1 MSEGSARG
9 VIDVH
14 AHAVLA
20 ASEGAAGA
28 AGPELGTT
36 EDGRPFY
43 RVGDYVLHGVRYA
56 GSPFMDVDVR
66 LAAMDAA
73 GIGRQLLSPN
83 PLTYFGTLPA
93 HDAVTFARRHND
105 GLAALAD
112 RHPERLLAAA
122 QLPVQD
128 VGAACAEARRAVDD
142 LGMSALYVDTDPAGR
157 TLDDPALDRLYETA
171 VELDVPLFVHPSPLG
186 PDGPPADPRLRRFD
200 LDLQLGFAYDETLAV
215 AALVFGGVLARH
227 PDLDVCVS
235 HGGGAAAFL
244 AGRFARAVRQR
255 PWASE
260 ALREHGFDHWF
271 RKLWFDTHV
280 HDEGSAALLAARAD
294 PARLVFG
301 TNFAGWD
308 SEADDT
314 PTGEQAAALT
324 TNAERLLRLPAGTR
338 QPCSGRRAVSDSEST
353 AGSDTRASTIT

>member
-1 MSEGSARG
+1 MSEQAPG
-9 VIDVH
+9 VLDVH

-36 EDGRPFY
+36 DDGRPFY

-73 GIGRQLLSPN
+73 GIARQLLSPN

-93 HDAVTFARRHND
+93 DDAAAFARRHND
-105 GLAALAD
+105 GLARLVA
-112 RHPERLLAAA
+112 RHPQRLLAAA

-128 VGAACAEARRAVDD
+128 VAAAIAEARRGVRD
-142 LGMSALYVDTDPAGR
+142 LGMVALYVDTDPGGR
-157 TLDDPALDRLYETA
+157 TLDDPALDPLYETA

-200 LDLQLGFAYDETLAV
+200 LDLQLGFAHDETLAV
-215 AALVFGGVLARH
+215 AALVFGGVLERH
-227 PDLDVCVS
+227 PGLDVCVS
-235 HGGGAAAFL
+235 HGGGTAAYL
-244 AGRFARAVRQR
+244 AGRFARAVATR
-255 PWASE
+255 PWASP

-271 RKLWFDTHV
+271 RRLWFDTHV
-280 HDEGSAALLAARAD
+280 HDEGSLALLTARAD
-294 PARLVFG
+294 PDHLVFG

-314 PTGEQAAALT
+314 PTGDRAAALT
-324 TNAERLLRLPAGTR
+324 ANAERLLRLPVG
-338 QPCSGRRAVSDSEST
+338 ST
-353 AGSDTRASTIT
+353 V